1 MAPVMRKSFRA
12 MIAAPVVVAA
22 ALVAAAPASAQRMSL
37 AERVSLL
44 EQQAGNNQATMDL
57 LRQVNMLKDEVVALR
72 AQVEELT
79 HQQQQA
85 RDAARVQYLDL
96 DGRLNRLEG
105 GAAPA
110 GGGQGTG
117 DMLEL
122 GDVPGAGTAAGAPA
136 APVAGSGGVPES
148 APVVHGDPGAMDAL
162 EGEREAYD
170 EAFAALRAGRYDE
183 SARLFNSFLGY
194 FPDGAWAPN
203 AMYWLGESYYV
214 TQNYKL
220 ALDRFRQL
228 LERFPTHD
236 KAPGALLKVG
246 LSQQGLQQLEEA
258 ERTLAEVSSRYPG
271 TDAARI
277 AADRLGALRLG
288 RLN

>member
-1 MAPVMRKSFRA
+1 MAPVMRKSFIA

-37 AERVSLL
+37 AERVALL

-79 HQQQQA
+79 HQQQQS
-85 RDAARVQYLDL
+85 RESARVQYLDL

-105 GAAPA
+105 GAAPSTDA
-110 GGGQGTG
+110 SSEV
-117 DMLEL
+117 LEL
-122 GDVPGAGTAAGAPA
+122 GGAPDVSA
-136 APVAGSGGVPES
+136 APATPAAAADP

-170 EAFAALRAGRYDE
+170 AAFAALRSGRYDE
-183 SARLFNSFLGY
+183 SARQFNSFLGDY
-194 FPDGAWAPN
+194 PDGAFAPN
-203 AMYWLGESYYV
+203 ALYWLGESYYV
-214 TQNYKL
+214 TQNYQL
-220 ALDRFRQL
+220 ALQQFRQL

-246 LSQQGLQQLEEA
+246 LSQQGLQQLDAA

-277 AADRLGALRLG
+277 AADRLGSIRLG

>member
-1 MAPVMRKSFRA
+1 MRKPFLA

-22 ALVAAAPASAQRMSL
+22 ALVAAAPASAQRVSL
-37 AERVSLL
+37 AERVALL
-44 EQQAGNNQATMDL
+44 EQQAGSNQATMDL

-72 AQVEELT
+72 SQVEELT

-85 RDAARVQYLDL
+85 RESARVQYLDL
-96 DGRLNRLEG
+96 DGRLNRVEG
-105 GAAPA
+105 GEAP
-110 GGGQGTG
+110 GGTLDPG
-117 DMLEL
+117 DDVLEL
-122 GDVPGAGTAAGAPA
+122 GDVPDDTGAADRVASSGGTAAGSE
-136 APVAGSGGVPES
+136 AG
-148 APVVHGDPGAMDAL
+148 PVVHGDAGALDAM

-170 EAFAALRAGRYDE
+170 AAFAALRGGRYDE
-183 SARLFNSFLGY
+183 SARMFNSFLGY
-194 FPDGAWAPN
+194 FPSGAFAPN
-203 AMYWLGESYYV
+203 ALYWLGESYYV

-220 ALDRFRQL
+220 AQDQFRQL
-228 LERFPTHD
+228 LERYPTHD

-246 LSQQGLQQLEEA
+246 LSQQGLQQLDEA

-277 AADRLGALRLG
+277 AADRLGAIRLG

>member
-1 MAPVMRKSFRA
+1 MAPVMRKSFIA
-12 MIAAPVVVAA
+12 MIAAPVVAAA

-37 AERVSLL
+37 AERVALL

-57 LRQVNMLKDEVVALR
+57 LRQVNMPKDEVVALR

-85 RDAARVQYLDL
+85 RESARVQYLDL

-110 GGGQGTG
+110 ADGPGEV
-117 DMLEL
+117 LEL
-122 GDVPGAGTAAGAPA
+122 GATPEVPSAPATPA
-136 APVAGSGGVPES
+136 APADP

-170 EAFAALRAGRYDE
+170 AAFAALRAGKYDE
-183 SARLFNSFLGY
+183 SARQFNSFLGY
-194 FPDGAWAPN
+194 YPDGAFAPN
-203 AMYWLGESYYV
+203 ALYWMGESYYV
-214 TQNYKL
+214 THNYQL
-220 ALDRFRQL
+220 ALQQFRQL

-236 KAPGALLKVG
+236 KAPGAVLKVG
-246 LSQQGLQQLEEA
+246 LSQQGLQQLDAA

-277 AADRLGALRLG
+277 AEDRLGAIRLG

>member
-1 MAPVMRKSFRA
+1 MRKSFRA
-12 MIAAPVVVAA
+12 MIVAPVVVAA
-22 ALVAAAPASAQRMSL
+22 ARVAAAPASAQRTSL
-37 AERVSLL
+37 AERVALL

-79 HQQQQA
+79 HEQQQA
-85 RDAARVQYLDL
+85 REAARVQYLDL

-105 GAAPA
+105 GGAPVDA
-110 GGGQGTG
+110 TG
-117 DMLEL
+117 SDEVLEL
-122 GDVPGAGTAAGAPA
+122 GDVPGDTGSAAPA
-136 APVAGSGGVPES
+136 AQARSTAGAAETG
-148 APVVHGDPGAMDAL
+148 PVVHGDPGAMDAL
-162 EGEREAYD
+162 EGERESYD
-170 EAFAALRAGRYDE
+170 QAFAALRAGRYDE

-194 FPDGAWAPN
+194 YPGGAWAPN
-203 AMYWLGESYYV
+203 ALYWLGESYYV

-220 ALDRFRQL
+220 ALEQFRQL

-246 LSQQGLQQLEEA
+246 LSQQGLQQVDEA

-277 AADRLGALRLG
+277 AEDRLGAIRLG

>member
-117 DMLEL
+117 DVLEL
-122 GDVPGAGTAAGAPA
+122 GDVPGAGGRSPNRWCTAIRAPWMRWKA
-136 APVAGSGGVPES
+136 
-148 APVVHGDPGAMDAL
+148 
-162 EGEREAYD
+162 
-170 EAFAALRAGRYDE
+170 
-183 SARLFNSFLGY
+183 SARPTTKPSLRCG
-194 FPDGAWAPN
+194 PDATTSPRACSIRSWAI
-203 AMYWLGESYYV
+203 SR
-214 TQNYKL
+214 T
-220 ALDRFRQL
+220 
-228 LERFPTHD
+228 
-236 KAPGALLKVG
+236 APGPPMPCTGSARATT
-246 LSQQGLQQLEEA
+246 SP
-258 ERTLAEVSSRYPG
+258 RTTSSRW
-271 TDAARI
+271 TA
-277 AADRLGALRLG
+277 
-288 RLN
+288 

>member
-1 MAPVMRKSFRA
+1 MAPVMRKSFIA

-37 AERVSLL
+37 AERVALL

-85 RDAARVQYLDL
+85 RESARVQYLDL

-110 GGGQGTG
+110 TDGSGEV
-117 DMLEL
+117 LEL
-122 GDVPGAGTAAGAPA
+122 GGTPETGEPSADAGAGVVGAPA
-136 APVAGSGGVPES
+136 DP

-170 EAFAALRAGRYDE
+170 AAFAALRAGKYDE
-183 SARLFNSFLGY
+183 SARQFNSFLGY
-194 FPDGAWAPN
+194 YPDGAFAPN
-203 AMYWLGESYYV
+203 ALYWLGESYYV
-214 TQNYKL
+214 TQNYQL
-220 ALDRFRQL
+220 VLQQFRQL

-246 LSQQGLQQLEEA
+246 LSQQGLQQLDAA

-277 AADRLGALRLG
+277 AEDRLGAIRLG